1 MYSTIQEAWN
11 NDHMELYT
19 NNFKQ
24 SKFNTPSSN
33 NYFNIHENYGG
44 IITKKKPNKS
54 TRQVRNTSSTIS
66 NLKSTNF
73 TKKYKPKKKRK

>member
-44 IITKKKPNKS
+44 IITKKNRINQLGKLETHLRP
-54 TRQVRNTSSTIS
+54 
-66 NLKSTNF
+66 
-73 TKKYKPKKKRK
+73 